1 MKKLK
6 SIALVAL
13 FMSTSLFVSC
23 SSDTDNP
30 TNEET
35 PEVSTGDYWPTAIGN
50 QWVLNQG
57 GSETTM
63 KIISS
68 EKING
73 ETYFKFDK
81 FFSAN
86 TDVTASATA
95 SLKKVQGD
103 YFIKLDDIVSNANGI
118 SSKISGYEFVFFKD
132 YLEVNK
138 TWTGTYTQT
147 TTIDYPGIPVI
158 KMNVKYTGTIL
169 EKGITTSIKNV
180 TYKDVIK
187 FKLKL
192 ETSLEGQSAGST
204 EAEYLIAK
212 GVGVIKF
219 SFNDSSSELVSYKL
233 N

>member
-13 FMSTSLFVSC
+13 FMSTSLFISC
-23 SSDTDNP
+23 SNDSDNP
-30 TNEET
+30 NEET
-35 PEVSTGDYWPTAIGN
+35 PEASTGDYWPAAVGN

-63 KIISS
+63 KILSS

-81 FFSAN
+81 FFSASS
-86 TDVTASATA
+86 DISASATA

-103 YFIKLDDIVSNANGI
+103 YYIKLDDIVSNSNGI

-138 TWTGTYTQT
+138 TWTGNYTQT
-147 TTIDYPGIPVI
+147 TTIDFPGIPAI
-158 KMNVKYTGTIL
+158 KMNIKYTGTIL
-169 EKGITTSIKNV
+169 EKGATASIKNV
-180 TYKDVIK
+180 TYKDVTK
-187 FKLKL
+187 FKMKL
-192 ETSLEGQSAGST
+192 ETSLEGEAAGSS
-204 EAEYLIAK
+204 EAEYWMAK

-219 SFNDSSSELVSYKL
+219 TFNGSSSELVTYAIK
-233 N
+233 